1 MRKQFK
7 GFQTT
12 LPGTFGA
19 NCNSPPAL
27 KLSLD
32 VLCVGSYS
40 DGTYRGLDGPALQ
53 PEIQQKLKAATWTKS
68 HEDRNNVKCASANK
82 IHSSSETRSAC

>member
-40 DGTYRGLDGPALQ
+40 DGTYRGLDGPAL
-53 PEIQQKLKAATWTKS
+53 
-68 HEDRNNVKCASANK
+68 
-82 IHSSSETRSAC
+82 